1 MLRGFS
7 LSVVV
12 ILLMSTGV
20 LAAIGQAEGFSIGAL
35 NMVQRVG
42 GVGWA
47 EGGNLVMAGHS
58 QKAHIVGAAAMQKET
73 GILTQNADVYG
84 MCGITKVSQNAS
96 VDGRQN
102 QLVMLGKPGFQA
114 QGQSLTVGLDNLVRQ
129 SGSIG
134 GAEGAQSFIGGQDQI
149 LITPGGTNANSQFVG
164 AAQSA
169 TVSGGPNTNVLVNN
183 SLDIKM
189 GQSQIVT
196 GTYLPPGLKPPC
208 CP

>member
-35 NMVQRVG
+35 NMVQRIG

-47 EGGNLVMAGHS
+47 EGGNLVVAGHS

-73 GILTQNADVYG
+73 GILTQSANVCG
-84 MCGITKVSQNAS
+84 VCGITKVLQNAS
-96 VDGRQN
+96 ADGQQS
-102 QLVMLGKPGFQA
+102 QLVMLGKPVFQA

-134 GAEGAQSFIGGQDQI
+134 GAEGAQSFVGGQDQI
-149 LITPGGTNANSQFVG
+149 LITPSGTSANSQFVG

-183 SLDIKM
+183 SLDVKM

-196 GTYLPPGLKPPC
+196 GAYVPPKPPC

>member
-7 LSVVV
+7 LSVVA
-12 ILLMSTGV
+12 ILLMSSGV

-35 NMVQRVG
+35 NMAQRVG

-47 EGGNLVMAGHS
+47 EGGNLVMVGHS
-58 QKAHIVGAAAMQKET
+58 QKAHVLGAVAVQKET
-73 GILTQNADVYG
+73 GILTQNASVYG
-84 MCGITKVSQNAS
+84 MCGTNKVLQNAS

-102 QLVMLGKPGFQA
+102 QLVMLGKPSFYA
-114 QGQSLTVGLDNLVRQ
+114 QGQTLNVGLDNLVRQ

-134 GAEGAQSFIGGQDQI
+134 SAEGAQSFFGGQDQI
-149 LITPGGTNANSQFVG
+149 LITPGGTSASSQFVG

-169 TVSGGPNTNVLVNN
+169 AVSGGPNTNVLVNN
-183 SLDIKM
+183 SLDVKM

-196 GTYLPPGLKPPC
+196 GAYVPPKPKPPC

>member
-58 QKAHIVGAAAMQKET
+58 QRAHIVGAAAMQKET
-73 GILTQNADVYG
+73 GILTQNASVYG
-84 MCGITKVSQNAS
+84 MCGRTNVLQNAS
-96 VDGRQN
+96 ADGQQS
-102 QLVMLGKPGFQA
+102 QLVMLGKPGFQT

-134 GAEGAQSFIGGQDQI
+134 GAEGAQSFVGGQDQI
-149 LITPGGTNANSQFVG
+149 LITPSGTSANSQFVG

-183 SLDIKM
+183 SLDVKM

-196 GTYLPPGLKPPC
+196 GTYLPPRSKPPC
-208 CP
+208 YP